1 MKKEN
6 YNIIVLVI
14 SSLDATYQMLEQSI
28 RDTWA
33 KKTNSN
39 IKVLFCYTDN
49 RKKSEIIEDKLYCNA
64 GDEYYMNIGAKTVSA
79 FEFIEQ
85 NYSYNFIYRTNL
97 SSYLDT
103 QILNSLYKYFPK
115 NKYYTGVLGN
125 VDGISYC
132 SGSGY
137 LLSRDLVQLVLK
149 NKKDWNHEYVDDISL
164 GLLLRSHNITPINA
178 QRFNVDNDEHHI
190 PSDYYHYRVKNAGDR
205 SVDVI
210 RMKKIHELKN
220 K

>member
-39 IKVLFCYTDN
+39 VKVIFCYSDD
-49 RKKSEIIEDKLYCNA
+49 RKKSEIIEDKLYCNSGA
-64 GDEYYMNIGAKTVSA
+64 DYLMNIGNKTISA

-85 NYSYNFIYRTNL
+85 NYSYNFVYRTNL

-103 QILNSLYKYFPK
+103 QILNDLYKYFPK
-115 NKYYTGVLGN
+115 NKYYMGVLGN
-125 VDGISYC
+125 HDGISYC

-149 NKKDWNHEYVDDISL
+149 NRSQWNHEYIDDVSL
-164 GLLLRSHNITPINA
+164 GILMSKFNVTHVNA
-178 QRFNVDNDEHHI
+178 QRFDIVNDEHHI
-190 PSDYYHYRVKNAGDR
+190 PSDYYHYRVKNVGDR
-205 SVDVI
+205 SVDVV
-210 RMKKIHELKN
+210 RMKKIHELKGY
-220 K
+220 